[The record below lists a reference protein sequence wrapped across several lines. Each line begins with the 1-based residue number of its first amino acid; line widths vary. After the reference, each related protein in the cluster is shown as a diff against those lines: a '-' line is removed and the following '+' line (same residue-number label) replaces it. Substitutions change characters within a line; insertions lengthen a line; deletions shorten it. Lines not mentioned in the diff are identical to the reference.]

1 MRNIKITKDF
11 INSKNTSVL
20 YESGNTKVLITV
32 SISDRL
38 PGWLENSDSGWLTA
52 EYNMLPGSS
61 GNRVSRKAYE
71 GGRSKEI
78 SRLIG
83 RSLRSICNLKLLN
96 GYMVTVDCDV
106 LEADGGTRTASING
120 SWIALNETFNK
131 LVENGELVQNP
142 LENLILSE
150 DFNQYSIDITDT
162 FTDIDM
168 DSLQYSY
175 SVDNS
180 DIFNIFLDNNE
191 LVINSIQDQNGG
203 PVNIT
208 VTADDLNRRLT
219 ISDSFEVTV
228 NSENDAPI
236 AYDVVLDIN
245 EDAPEIV
252 FPDFIDIDTQNS
264 SIELS
269 ITTDPSHGSLDI
281 QGQGFLYSPNS
292 NFSGVDFFTYKIFH

>member
-1 MRNIKITKDF
+1 MRDIKITKDF

-61 GNRVSRKAYE
+61 GNRVSRKAYD

-106 LEADGGTRTASING
+106 LEAVGGTRTASING

-142 LENLILSE
+142 LENQIAAVSVGIVDGEYIVDLDYE
-150 DFNQYSIDITDT
+150 N
-162 FTDIDM
+162 
-168 DSLQYSY
+168 DSQA
-175 SVDNS
+175 
-180 DIFNIFLDNNE
+180 E
-191 LVINSIQDQNGG
+191 G
-203 PVNIT
+203 
-208 VTADDLNRRLT
+208 DLNLVLNDKYEILEIQGTAEKKPFSKEDLDKLFELT
-219 ISDSFEVTV
+219 KDQIDEIFEVQK
-228 NSENDAPI
+228 N
-236 AYDVVLDIN
+236 
-245 EDAPEIV
+245 
-252 FPDFIDIDTQNS
+252 
-264 SIELS
+264 
-269 ITTDPSHGSLDI
+269 
-281 QGQGFLYSPNS
+281 
-292 NFSGVDFFTYKIFH
+292 